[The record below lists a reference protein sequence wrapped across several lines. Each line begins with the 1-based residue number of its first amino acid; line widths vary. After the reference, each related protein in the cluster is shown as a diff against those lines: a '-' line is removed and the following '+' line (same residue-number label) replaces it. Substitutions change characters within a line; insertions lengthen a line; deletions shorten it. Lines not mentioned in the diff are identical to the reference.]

1 MSKIEYIG
9 LGKEDGYLLERPVLD
24 YSHIDELLETID
36 LIDNPEELHRSVEE
50 SLRSEIAFLQAQINP
65 HFLYNAI
72 NTISAF
78 SIDDPKMTRDLLA
91 NLSQYF
97 RGSFDFKNRDK
108 FVTLHKELEL
118 VEAYLFIEKAR
129 FGKRL
134 QIVYDI
140 DDNVD
145 CMLPPLVIQTLVENL
160 VQHGLEGRK
169 HGGTVRIGVHSEK
182 SFIVIS
188 VEDDGVGISES
199 TYGKLLSD
207 EESKSVALKNINQR
221 LIRIYGHGL
230 EIGGRA
236 GGGTKMT
243 IRIPMENKDVL
254 E

>member
-9 LGKEDGYLLERPVLD
+9 LGKEEGYLVERPVLD

-221 LIRIYGHGL
+221 LIRIYGRGL
-230 EIGGRA
+230 EIEGRV
-236 GGGTKMT
+236 GGGNKIA
-243 IRIPMENKDVL
+243 IRIPISIRL
-254 E
+254 